1 VLEPGLYM
9 DRAHDDL
16 QASRAILGQG
26 FYGVAV
32 TRAYYAMFYAAS
44 ALLSS
49 KGIARSKHSGVH
61 SAFGEHFVKTS
72 LIEVEYAKM
81 LANAFDSRLDSDYDV
96 LFTALLLA
104 GLTWG
109 TFQQRV
115 WAWWGSL
122 FYWGAMA
129 VSVMLTFARTPYL
142 ELLAIAGFPPQEITF
157 LDGIPLQGVH
167 LALFF
172 GLPLLLTVGTI
183 IAAKRHFGARNVSD

>member
-1 VLEPGLYM
+1 VALHVPILFNGLYPLFG
-9 DRAHDDL
+9 AFLTGLSGIVALDL
-16 QASRAILGQG
+16 SI
-26 FYGVAV
+26 
-32 TRAYYAMFYAAS
+32 
-44 ALLSS
+44 
-49 KGIARSKHSGVH
+49 
-61 SAFGEHFVKTS
+61 
-72 LIEVEYAKM
+72 
-81 LANAFDSRLDSDYDV
+81 
-96 LFTALLLA
+96 LLLA

-129 VSVMLTFARTPYL
+129 VSAMLTFARTPYL